1 MDHSFL
7 YAIDVHC
14 DPRSIVMDLSEAY
27 RKQLPLVIE
36 HPVGGP
42 RIIAALVIDERRLA
56 FAQDGWSLGA
66 TSHPLHILEGCNSG
80 DGPWYVGSAKIRVL
94 DEHESLMFFWKDWN
108 RTTEPAARGRAEELL
123 RDLLGSSEAEMT

>member
-1 MDHSFL
+1 MN
-7 YAIDVHC
+7 
-14 DPRSIVMDLSEAY
+14 LSEAY

-56 FAQDGWSLGA
+56 FAQDGWSMGA
-66 TSHPLHILEGCNSG
+66 TGHPLHIVEGSISG
-80 DGPWYVGSAKIRVL
+80 DGPWYAGFATIRVL

-108 RTTEPAARGRAEELL
+108 RTMEPAARGRAEELL